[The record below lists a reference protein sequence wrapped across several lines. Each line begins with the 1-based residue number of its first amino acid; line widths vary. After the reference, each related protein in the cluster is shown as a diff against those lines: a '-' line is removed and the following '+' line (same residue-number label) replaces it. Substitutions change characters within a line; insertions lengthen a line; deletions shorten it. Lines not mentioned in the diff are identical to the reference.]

1 MADVLTPIPVKTKG
15 NTDVKVVVA
24 DSAGTNLLAVDAS
37 GRITV
42 LGVQSGTW
50 NVRAQ
55 DGAGN
60 ALASAT
66 AAPAGTEQALVVRNI
81 PSGTQAVSGTVTAN
95 AGTGTFAVSGTVT
108 ANAGTGT
115 FSVNVAQVGASAVTL
130 GAKTSAASIP
140 VVLAS
145 DQAALTVSA
154 HHVTNAG
161 TFAVQAAQSGSWSVT
176 VSGTVTVAA
185 HAVTNAGTFAVQDS
199 QVLAD
204 NAAFTDGTTK
214 VFMGGYVFDET
225 AGTALTENDA
235 AAARIDAK
243 RAQINIIED
252 GATRGRY
259 VTVSAANALKVDG
272 SAVTQPVSGT
282 VTANAG
288 TGTFT
293 VSGTVTANAGTGT
306 FGTNLAQIAGT
317 TTATGNGTA
326 SAGCQRVTIASDN
339 TAIPVATHAVT
350 QSGTWN
356 VGTVTT
362 VTTVSTVTAVTTLG
376 TITNN
381 VKVVGPDADGA
392 AATGAPVQVAGKD
405 GTGAVQALRTNTD
418 GALMV
423 TSDATFGPKVKHAA
437 TSDLAPSGTG
447 DVDTDNIASG
457 KTGSLAQVVISS
469 TVPVKAEIKTVLNG
483 TATVVAVLIT
493 SAANPTMVWTP
504 PAPGYHTVAYS
515 ATAGLDGFRV
525 SFTNLEPVGGNTAAA
540 YATIHYD
547 EK

>member
-115 FSVNVAQVGASAVTL
+115 FG
-130 GAKTSAASIP
+130 I
-140 VVLAS
+140 
-145 DQAALTVSA
+145 
-154 HHVTNAG
+154 
-161 TFAVQAAQSGSWSVT
+161 
-176 VSGTVTVAA
+176 
-185 HAVTNAGTFAVQDS
+185 
-199 QVLAD
+199 
-204 NAAFTDGTTK
+204 
-214 VFMGGYVFDET
+214 
-225 AGTALTENDA
+225 
-235 AAARIDAK
+235 
-243 RAQINIIED
+243 
-252 GATRGRY
+252 
-259 VTVSAANALKVDG
+259 
-272 SAVTQPVSGT
+272 
-282 VTANAG
+282 
-288 TGTFT
+288 
-293 VSGTVTANAGTGT
+293 
-306 FGTNLAQIAGT
+306 NLAQIAGT
-317 TTATGNGTA
+317 TAATGNGTA

-339 TAIPVATHAVT
+339 NAIPVATHAVT

-362 VTTVSTVTAVTTLG
+362 VSTVTAITTLG
-376 TITNN
+376 TVTNN

-405 GTGAVQALRTNTD
+405 GAGAVQALRVNTD

-423 TSDATFGPKVKHAA
+423 TSDATFSPQTKVGA
-437 TSDLAPSGTG
+437 TADLAPSGTG
-447 DVDTDNIASG
+447 DVDTSNITSG
-457 KTGSLAQVVISS
+457 KTGALVQVVVASS
-469 TVPVKAEIKTVLNG
+469 VPVKAEVKSVLNG
-483 TATVVAVLIT
+483 VATTVAVLFT
-493 SAANPTMVWTP
+493 SAVNPTQVWTP
-504 PAPGYHTVAYS
+504 PANYHTVAYS